1 MKMKEMMRYVFSST
15 MNKVNLTY
23 MENAGN
29 SGVLGFY
36 RYWKPSKSIE
46 LNVWTY
52 FQKRFQNILKGKEK
66 WNKYT
71 EDINISEN
79 LRVVHGSVLELSK
92 YVEEKSIDYIYTD
105 PPYGAN
111 IAYLDLSTMWNAWL
125 FPEILENQNI
135 ENLKKDEVIEGGDMQ
150 KTQAEYAELMTKSF
164 EQMGKVLK
172 MEKWMSCVFAH
183 KKLEFWNVII
193 DACEDNGMQFMGST
207 YQPTNNSSMHY
218 KKNPGNVLCSQR
230 VANFKKTF
238 YKSVRTKPD
247 DLESF
252 ILNEMERAILERN
265 GASIDIIYQRVLDRL
280 LQTNSMGEAKKKG
293 YTHLNKYLDDAK
305 TFIFDTESNLYYLKH
320 KTEQHRNVEKENM
333 EHLDQIRIYV
343 RELLSKHKNLTFDE
357 IHKEIFAIFS
367 EDKKFPLTT
376 DLPTVLS
383 ELAVKGKK
391 SGKWML
397 RTCKIIPL
405 NFDETITKKLVK
417 VRSNGS
423 HSGIIYRLVKIG
435 EYLGFHSWVGKR
447 EQESA
452 YFEGLKLKELSIPQF
467 PITQI
472 TESQKNKIQQIDVIW
487 VDTLGFPRYAFEV
500 EESTTIISGFER
512 FANLLRVQDDIAKK
526 LFIICPKSRHKKLD
540 DVFKNSTYIGHP
552 LYLENKIGYIFK
564 EDFVRFYE
572 EHTDTNFKEDDLQFL
587 SKKP

>member
-1 MKMKEMMRYVFSST
+1 
-15 MNKVNLTY
+15 
-23 MENAGN
+23 
-29 SGVLGFY
+29 
-36 RYWKPSKSIE
+36 
-46 LNVWTY
+46 
-52 FQKRFQNILKGKEK
+52 
-66 WNKYT
+66 
-71 EDINISEN
+71 
-79 LRVVHGSVLELSK
+79 
-92 YVEEKSIDYIYTD
+92 
-105 PPYGAN
+105 
-111 IAYLDLSTMWNAWL
+111 
-125 FPEILENQNI
+125 
-135 ENLKKDEVIEGGDMQ
+135 
-150 KTQAEYAELMTKSF
+150 
-164 EQMGKVLK
+164 
-172 MEKWMSCVFAH
+172 
-183 KKLEFWNVII
+183 
-193 DACEDNGMQFMGST
+193 
-207 YQPTNNSSMHY
+207 
-218 KKNPGNVLCSQR
+218 
-230 VANFKKTF
+230 
-238 YKSVRTKPD
+238 
-247 DLESF
+247 
-252 ILNEMERAILERN
+252 
-265 GASIDIIYQRVLDRL
+265 
-280 LQTNSMGEAKKKG
+280 
-293 YTHLNKYLDDAK
+293 
-305 TFIFDTESNLYYLKH
+305 
-320 KTEQHRNVEKENM
+320 
-333 EHLDQIRIYV
+333 
-343 RELLSKHKNLTFDE
+343 
-357 IHKEIFAIFS
+357 
-367 EDKKFPLTT
+367 
-376 DLPTVLS
+376 
-383 ELAVKGKK
+383 
-391 SGKWML
+391 ML